1 MAKALLQDRADDSHT
16 KDLQSVGLKAFASV
30 VALWKLTGREAA
42 ALMDMSDSTW
52 KRAQKPGFAGQLSKD
67 QTLRLSALIG
77 VYKALELYFD
87 PPLSQQWVKLP
98 NTGPEF
104 DGVRPVDAMIEGGLP
119 KILRVRTYLDALRGG
134 L

>member
-1 MAKALLQDRADDSHT
+1 MAQLLLKTQTEDM
-16 KDLQSVGLKAFASV
+16 QSVGLKAFASI
-30 VALWKLTGREAA
+30 VARWKLTGREAA

-52 KRAQKPGFAGQLSKD
+52 KRAQKPGFTGQLSKD

-87 PPLSQQWVKLP
+87 PPLSQRWVKLA
-98 NTGPEF
+98 NTGPHF
-104 DGVRPVDAMIEGGLP
+104 DGARPVDAMIEGGLP
-119 KILRVRTYLDALRGG
+119 KIIAVRTYLDALRGG

>member
-1 MAKALLQDRADDSHT
+1 MAQLLLKDHPDDM
-16 KDLQSVGLKAFASV
+16 QSVGLKAFASIA
-30 VALWKLTGREAA
+30 ALWKLTSREAA

-67 QTLRLSALIG
+67 QTLRLSALVG

-87 PPLSQQWVKLP
+87 PPLSQNWVKLA

-104 DGVRPVDAMIEGGLP
+104 DGARPLDAMIEGGLP
-119 KILRVRTYLDALRGG
+119 KILRIRGYLDALRGG

>member
-1 MAKALLQDRADDSHT
+1 MAQLLLKDRPDDM
-16 KDLQSVGLKAFASV
+16 QSVGLKAFGSIT
-30 VALWKLTGREAA
+30 ALWKLTSREAA

-67 QTLRLSALIG
+67 QTLRLSALVG

-87 PPLSQQWVKLP
+87 PPLSQNWVKVA
-98 NTGPEF
+98 NTGPQF
-104 DGVRPVDAMIEGGLP
+104 DGARPLDAMIEGGLP
-119 KILRVRTYLDALRGG
+119 KIIAVRTYLDALRGG

>member
-1 MAKALLQDRADDSHT
+1 MAQVLLKTQAEDM
-16 KDLQSVGLKAFASV
+16 QSVGLKAIASI
-30 VALWKLTGREAA
+30 VALWKLTSREAA

-67 QTLRLSALIG
+67 QTLRLSALVG

-87 PPLSQQWVKLP
+87 PLLSRQWVKLV
-98 NTGPEF
+98 NAGPEF
-104 DGVRPVDAMIEGGLP
+104 DGARPVDAMIEDGLP
-119 KILRVRTYLDALRGG
+119 KIIAVRTYLDTLRGG